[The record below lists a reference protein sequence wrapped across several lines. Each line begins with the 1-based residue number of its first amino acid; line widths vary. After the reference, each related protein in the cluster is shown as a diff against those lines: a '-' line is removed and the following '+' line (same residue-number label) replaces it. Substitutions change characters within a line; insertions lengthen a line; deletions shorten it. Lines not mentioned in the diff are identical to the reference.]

1 MPITP
6 NTISSPAL
14 LTLIAEELVHGAR
27 VSATLRRRSEAA
39 GLAHVGE
46 LDDRAHCDS
55 RETSSDDCRN
65 VHVLIETVPGEQ
77 IVEGGVCGLRE
88 KKPAGNG
95 WESSIISS
103 MYPNDIL

>member
-1 MPITP
+1 MLITP
-6 NTISSPAL
+6 NTISPPAL

-65 VHVLIETVPGEQ
+65 VHVLIEKVPGEQ

-88 KKPAGNG
+88 KNQREMAG
-95 WESSIISS
+95 IKSS

>member
-1 MPITP
+1 M
-6 NTISSPAL
+6 
-14 LTLIAEELVHGAR
+14 HGAR

-55 RETSSDDCRN
+55 RGTSSDDCRN
-65 VHVLIETVPGEQ
+65 VHEHVLIEKVPGEQ

-88 KKPAGNG
+88 KNQREMAGIN
-95 WESSIISS
+95 SS

>member
-1 MPITP
+1 M
-6 NTISSPAL
+6 
-14 LTLIAEELVHGAR
+14 HGAR

-65 VHVLIETVPGEQ
+65 VHVLIEKVPGEQ
-77 IVEGGVCGLRE
+77 IVEGRVCRLRE
-88 KKPAGNG
+88 KNQREMAGNHLVYLCTRTIYC
-95 WESSIISS
+95 EF
-103 MYPNDIL
+103 LCLAKAL

>member
-1 MPITP
+1 M
-6 NTISSPAL
+6 
-14 LTLIAEELVHGAR
+14 HGAR

-65 VHVLIETVPGEQ
+65 VHVLIAQVPGGQ
-77 IVEGGVCGLRE
+77 IVEGRVCRLRE
-88 KKPAGNG
+88 KTSGKRL
-95 WESSIISS
+95 ESSRLYTRTIYCKFLCLAKA
-103 MYPNDIL
+103 M

>member
-1 MPITP
+1 M
-6 NTISSPAL
+6 
-14 LTLIAEELVHGAR
+14 HGAR

-65 VHVLIETVPGEQ
+65 VHVLIEQVPGEQ
-77 IVEGGVCGLRE
+77 IVEGRVCRLRE
-88 KKPAGNG
+88 KTSGK
-95 WESSIISS
+95 WLESSRLCTRTI
-103 MYPNDIL
+103 YCKFLCLAKAL

>member
-1 MPITP
+1 MH
-6 NTISSPAL
+6 N
-14 LTLIAEELVHGAR
+14 AR
-27 VSATLRRRSEAA
+27 VTATLRRRSEAA

-65 VHVLIETVPGEQ
+65 VHEHVLIEQVPGEQ
-77 IVEGGVCGLRE
+77 IVEGRVCRLRE
-88 KKPAGNG
+88 KNQREMAG
-95 WESSIISS
+95 IISS

>member
-1 MPITP
+1 MLITP
-6 NTISSPAL
+6 NTISPPAL

-46 LDDRAHCDS
+46 LDDRTHCDS

-65 VHVLIETVPGEQ
+65 VHVLIAQVPGGQ
-77 IVEGGVCGLRE
+77 IVEGRVCRLRE
-88 KKPAGNG
+88 KN
-95 WESSIISS
+95 
-103 MYPNDIL
+103 